1 MSLSQEFPEIGR
13 GTLSVPLL
21 MAWGVETNLINRI
34 FLAIRR
40 VSGHPSGQQ
49 LYCSYICALV
59 VTYPQL
65 NMSYLS
71 SFLDALLHVYN
82 QSGFCLSVTASIQLY
97 GEGGGR
103 IMTTVRKR
111 PLAVVQC
118 FPTSYGYSAVIED
131 SVGSPETHLDTQITS
146 VSSSVKMQRPQNL
159 DK

>member
-1 MSLSQEFPEIGR
+1 MSLPQEFPEIGR

-34 FLAIRR
+34 FLAIQR

-49 LYCSYICALV
+49 LDYSYICALV
-59 VTYPQL
+59 TYPQL
-65 NMSYLS
+65 NVSYLS

-97 GEGGGR
+97 GVGGGR

-111 PLAVVQC
+111 PFAVGQC
-118 FPTSYGYSAVIED
+118 FPTSYGYSAVTVDRVE
-131 SVGSPETHLDTQITS
+131 SPETHLDTQIAS